1 MKPPARLP
9 RRMSDTNGMLFRGI
23 MVGIALTVGV
33 VAIAGYVVL
42 RTGLIPANAD
52 SDPNGME
59 RWAARTSL
67 RATMHH
73 APKVSNPLPLTD
85 ANVLAGVK
93 LYSQNCAVCH
103 GDHTGNP
110 TNIAK
115 GLYQHAPQFA
125 EHGVEDD
132 ADWQT
137 YWKVKHGIR
146 WTGMPS
152 FGASLS
158 ETQIWQIALFA
169 KNMNSLSPAAQR
181 AWSNVSVGG
190 VP

>member
-1 MKPPARLP
+1 VLK
-9 RRMSDTNGMLFRGI
+9 GI
-23 MVGIALTVGV
+23 VAGVALTLV
-33 VAIAGYVVL
+33 VIGIGGYVVL
-42 RTGLIPANAD
+42 RLGLVPANAD

-59 RWAARTSL
+59 KWAARSSL
-67 RATMHH
+67 RATMQHV
-73 APKVSNPLPLTD
+73 PKVNNPLPLTD

-103 GDHTGNP
+103 GDSSGNP

-132 ADWQT
+132 ADWAT
-137 YWKVKHGIR
+137 FWKVKHGIR

-152 FGASLS
+152 FGGSLS
-158 ETQIWQIALFA
+158 ETQMWQIALFV
-169 KNMNSLSPAAQR
+169 KNMDSLSPAAQR
-181 AWSNVSVGG
+181 AWSKVSVATGL
-190 VP
+190 

>member
-1 MKPPARLP
+1 
-9 RRMSDTNGMLFRGI
+9 MSDTNGMLFRGI

-33 VAIAGYVVL
+33 VAVAGYVVL